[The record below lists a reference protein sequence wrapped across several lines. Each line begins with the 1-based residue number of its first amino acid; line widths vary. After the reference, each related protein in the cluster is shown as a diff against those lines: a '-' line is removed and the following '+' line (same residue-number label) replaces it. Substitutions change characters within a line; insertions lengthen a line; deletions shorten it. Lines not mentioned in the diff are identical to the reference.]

1 MIFDREF
8 IQTVL
13 EENYA
18 KEYWPGPDDDEPPK
32 GPFQPLPNPLTE
44 TALWVA
50 PKVRTVLEAI
60 PVVSKADFLQ
70 AVKPFDVWITFTPNV
85 FFRGISKPKALIKKS
100 FSTML
105 ATFQTSPFTSSKL
118 VLDDGKTLLGYNVN
132 PDLVNTKPNTI
143 TTYPTDKYLDILDI
157 ACLCRVPGLTAEQK
171 ARMTKYVE
179 QKKNLP
185 YDNSKLLKSLW
196 NRVVKKDFAK
206 FDLNEPD
213 TMQAVR
219 YYKDSLI
226 CSTIISL
233 TFLYGY
239 MKLFEH
245 PMEVWPKDFILNDKI
260 VKICRIE

>member
-1 MIFDREF
+1 MIFDLEF
-8 IQTVL
+8 IKTVL

-32 GPFQPLPNPLTE
+32 GPFEPLPNPLTE
-44 TALWVA
+44 AALWVA
-50 PKVRTVLEAI
+50 PRVKSALQAV
-60 PVVSKADFLQ
+60 PVVDKTKFLES
-70 AVKPFDVWITFTPNV
+70 VKPFDVWITFTPSI
-85 FFRGISKPKALIKKS
+85 FFQGISKPKALIKKS

-118 VLDDGKTLLGYNVN
+118 VLEDGKTLLGYNVN
-132 PDLVNTKPNTI
+132 PDLVKTKPNHI
-143 TTYPTDKYLDILDI
+143 TTYPADKYLDILDT
-157 ACLCRVPGLTAEQK
+157 AALCRVPGLTDEQK
-171 ARMTKYVE
+171 QRMAKYVQ
-179 QKKNLP
+179 QKKDLP
-185 YDNSKLLKSLW
+185 YDNIKLLKSLW
-196 NRVVKKDFAK
+196 NRIVKKDFAK
-206 FDLNEPD
+206 FDLQEPD

-239 MKLFEH
+239 VKLFEH
-245 PMEVWPKDFILNDKI
+245 PMEVWPKDFILSDKI